1 MYAVIGCRNTPSNP
15 RIKGRKID
23 MDTSSDRISP
33 AITTVVDVKAL
44 ILEQIAKT
52 PGIRYKELLRSTRLT
67 NGTLEYH
74 LKIMEKT
81 NKVTVE
87 RHDGRRTRYY
97 PIYIL
102 ADESKILGYTRNNV
116 ARQIVS
122 FAFEHGLC
130 TFGEI
135 VEYIKKA
142 PSTTSWHLKR
152 LCDAGIISITYG
164 QEYQL
169 YSIVN
174 YNLVKEVLYKYDESF
189 RDKIANGYY
198 EMFGEL

>member
-1 MYAVIGCRNTPSNP
+1 MNTA
-15 RIKGRKID
+15 
-23 MDTSSDRISP
+23 SDRISQS
-33 AITTVVDVKAL
+33 ITTTVDTKAI

-52 PGIRYKELLRSTRLT
+52 PGIRYKELLRSTGLT

-74 LKIMEKT
+74 LKIFEKLH
-81 NKVTVE
+81 KVKVD

-97 PIYIL
+97 PLNIST
-102 ADESKILGYTRNNV
+102 DESHILGSVRNSVARKIVYFILGYD
-116 ARQIVS
+116 
-122 FAFEHGLC
+122 LC

-135 VEYIKKA
+135 VEHIKKA
-142 PSTTSWHLKR
+142 PSTVSWHLKR
-152 LCDAGIISITYG
+152 LSEAGMISISYG

-174 YNLVKEVLYKYDESF
+174 SNLVKEVLFKYEESF

-198 EMFGEL
+198 EMFEEL

>member
-1 MYAVIGCRNTPSNP
+1 MNTA
-15 RIKGRKID
+15 
-23 MDTSSDRISP
+23 SDRISP
-33 AITTVVDVKAL
+33 AVTITVDSKAL

-52 PGIRYKELLRSTRLT
+52 PGLRYKELLRSTGLT

-87 RHDGRRTRYY
+87 RHNGRRARYF
-97 PIYIL
+97 PIYIPT
-102 ADESKILGYTRNNV
+102 DESQILGYTRNKV

-122 FAFEHGLC
+122 FTLEHGLC

-142 PSTTSWHLKR
+142 PSTASWHLKR
-152 LCDAGIISITYG
+152 LSDGGIISITYR

-169 YSIVN
+169 YSLVN
-174 YNLVKEVLYKYDESF
+174 NNLVREVLFKYQESF

-198 EMFGEL
+198 EMFGEI